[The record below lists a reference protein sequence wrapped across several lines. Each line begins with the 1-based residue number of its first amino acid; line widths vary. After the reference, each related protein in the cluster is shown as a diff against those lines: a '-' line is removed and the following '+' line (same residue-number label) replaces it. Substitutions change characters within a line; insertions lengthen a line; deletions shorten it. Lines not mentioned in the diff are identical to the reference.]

1 MHGRKASNPVL
12 RLRIEETSVI
22 KNLKTDNVKNT
33 RPSSRGMMGFHSPN
47 NRFSHGN
54 NGDDKIMHNDNFGQ
68 KVKESPAGLRLRL
81 GANIEKLRSP
91 SRLRV
96 DSTPRFK
103 NKNLTS
109 PFSSPSGRSTPPS
122 PLALSGR
129 KSLFNTSTNSPGGVT
144 SDNGGSYIYTCL
156 SI

>member
-54 NGDDKIMHNDNFGQ
+54 NGDDNAQVASVNTNIVAKIDQTDVIKFHYLYSVGSGSVTILPGDETFM
-68 KVKESPAGLRLRL
+68 
-81 GANIEKLRSP
+81 NIERI
-91 SRLRV
+91 
-96 DSTPRFK
+96 
-103 NKNLTS
+103 
-109 PFSSPSGRSTPPS
+109 FS
-122 PLALSGR
+122 
-129 KSLFNTSTNSPGGVT
+129 
-144 SDNGGSYIYTCL
+144 
-156 SI
+156 